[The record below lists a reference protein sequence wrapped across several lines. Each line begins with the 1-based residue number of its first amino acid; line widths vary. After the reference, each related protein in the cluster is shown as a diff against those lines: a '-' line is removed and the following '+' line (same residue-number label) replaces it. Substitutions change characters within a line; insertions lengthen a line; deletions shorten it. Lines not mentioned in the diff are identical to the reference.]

1 MSNLSSK
8 SIYILG
14 ISIFLGLSSLG
25 YFLVEGVKT
34 YKQFDRSVTV
44 KGLSQKE
51 FKANIVLWPIKFAV
65 ASNDLNDLNKQI
77 ESNKK
82 TIIEF
87 LKENGIMEDEWTIPA
102 PSINDKLANSYS
114 NENMRFRY
122 SANQTI
128 NVYSKNVELV
138 RSAILNISILN
149 KKGILFR
156 VNDYDSKA
164 QYFFTNL
171 NEVKPIMIEEAT
183 RKAREVALKFAKDSN
198 SKLGKIKKAR
208 QGQFSISSRDQN
220 TQHIKRVRVVSTV
233 EYYLDD

>member
-1 MSNLSSK
+1 
-8 SIYILG
+8 
-14 ISIFLGLSSLG
+14 
-25 YFLVEGVKT
+25 
-34 YKQFDRSVTV
+34 
-44 KGLSQKE
+44 
-51 FKANIVLWPIKFAV
+51 
-65 ASNDLNDLNKQI
+65 
-77 ESNKK
+77 
-82 TIIEF
+82 
-87 LKENGIMEDEWTIPA
+87 
-102 PSINDKLANSYS
+102 
-114 NENMRFRY
+114 MRFRY

-138 RSAILNISILN
+138 RSAILNISSLN

-220 TQHIKRVRVVSTV
+220 TQHIKKVRVVSTV

>member
-138 RSAILNISILN
+138 RSAILNISTLN

>member
-1 MSNLSSK
+1 MSTFSSK
-8 SIYILG
+8 SIYVLG
-14 ISIFLGLSSLG
+14 ICLILGLSSLG
-25 YFLVEGVKT
+25 YFLVKGVKT

-51 FKANIVLWPIKFAV
+51 FNANIVLWPIKFTV

-77 ESNKK
+77 EINTK
-82 TIIEF
+82 TIIDF
-87 LKENGIMEDEWTIPA
+87 LKDNEIMEDEWTIPA

-114 NENMRFRY
+114 NENVRFRY

-128 NVYSKNVELV
+128 NVYSKNVDLV
-138 RSAILNISILN
+138 RSAILNISSLN

-156 VNDYDSKA
+156 MNDYDSKA
-164 QYFFTNL
+164 QYFFTKL

>member
-1 MSNLSSK
+1 MSNISSK

-25 YFLVEGVKT
+25 YFFVEGIKT
-34 YKQFDRSVTV
+34 YKQFDRTVTV

-51 FKANIVLWPIKFAV
+51 FNADIVLWPIKFTV
-65 ASNDLNDLNKQI
+65 ASNELNDLNKQI
-77 ESNKK
+77 ETNTK
-82 TIIEF
+82 IITEF
-87 LKENGIMEDEWTIPA
+87 LEKNGIMKDEWTIPSA
-102 PSINDKLANSYS
+102 SINDKLANSYS
-114 NENMRFRY
+114 NENVRFRY

-128 NVYSKNVELV
+128 NVYSKNVDLV
-138 RSAILNISILN
+138 RSAILNISSLN

-156 VNDYDSKA
+156 TNDYDSKA
-164 QYFFTNL
+164 QYFFTKL

-183 RKAREVALKFAKDSN
+183 RKAREVAMKFAKDSN
-198 SKLGKIKKAR
+198 SKLGKIKNAR

>member
-25 YFLVEGVKT
+25 YFLVKGVKT

-77 ESNKK
+77 ESNTK

-87 LKENGIMEDEWTIPA
+87 LKEHKIMEDEWTIPA
-102 PSINDKLANSYS
+102 P
-114 NENMRFRY
+114 
-122 SANQTI
+122 
-128 NVYSKNVELV
+128 
-138 RSAILNISILN
+138 
-149 KKGILFR
+149 
-156 VNDYDSKA
+156 
-164 QYFFTNL
+164 
-171 NEVKPIMIEEAT
+171 
-183 RKAREVALKFAKDSN
+183 
-198 SKLGKIKKAR
+198 
-208 QGQFSISSRDQN
+208 
-220 TQHIKRVRVVSTV
+220 
-233 EYYLDD
+233 